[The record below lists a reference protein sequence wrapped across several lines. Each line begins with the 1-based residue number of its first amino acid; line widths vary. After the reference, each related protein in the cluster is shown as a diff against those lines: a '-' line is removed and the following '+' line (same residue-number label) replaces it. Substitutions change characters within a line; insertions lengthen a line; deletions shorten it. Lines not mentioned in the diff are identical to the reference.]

1 MTTFEELEN
10 ELRIGLTL
18 IAQETLNED
27 LTWIRYWDKSQF
39 EKENFKDK
47 ILQIKKKKGC
57 SIAKAV
63 DYFIA
68 NEYLQSY
75 EDDDFNIYTNLLY
88 EIADQYINELERTEQ
103 GLVHENLQKELEI
116 PIRDY
121 FVILLDEITVYNW
134 NDKELERLIKNLK

>member
-1 MTTFEELEN
+1 MVEFNELEN
-10 ELRIGLTL
+10 ELKIGLTIL
-18 IAQETLNED
+18 AKEKLNEK
-27 LTWIRYWDKSQF
+27 LTWTRHWDVQQL
-39 EKENFKDK
+39 EQENFKDK

-88 EIADQYINELERTEQ
+88 KIADQYINELETTEP

-116 PIRDY
+116 PVRDY
-121 FVILLDEITVYNW
+121 FVILLDEITNYDW
-134 NDKELERLIKNLK
+134 NDKEIEKMIK

>member
-1 MTTFEELEN
+1 MVEFNELEN
-10 ELRIGLTL
+10 ELKIGLTIL
-18 IAQETLNED
+18 AKEKLNEK
-27 LTWIRYWDKSQF
+27 LTWTRHWDVQQL
-39 EKENFKDK
+39 EQENFKDK

-88 EIADQYINELERTEQ
+88 KITDQYINELETTEP

-116 PIRDY
+116 PVRDY
-121 FVILLDEITVYNW
+121 FVILLDEITNYDW
-134 NDKELERLIKNLK
+134 NDKEIEKMIK